1 MLGKNPTSDSVEIH
15 PAEVAM
21 LVLRRRKGEEIIV
34 NDRIRIVVAEIG
46 NGSCSLA
53 FEAPLSDQIRRAE
66 LPPFQEAIL
75 QRTASALQL
84 PQ

>member
-1 MLGKNPTSDSVEIH
+1 
-15 PAEVAM
+15 M

-34 NDRIRIVVAEIG
+34 NDRIRIVVTEIG

-66 LPPFQEAIL
+66 LPSFQEAIV
-75 QRTASALQL
+75 QRTASSLQL
-84 PQ
+84 PN